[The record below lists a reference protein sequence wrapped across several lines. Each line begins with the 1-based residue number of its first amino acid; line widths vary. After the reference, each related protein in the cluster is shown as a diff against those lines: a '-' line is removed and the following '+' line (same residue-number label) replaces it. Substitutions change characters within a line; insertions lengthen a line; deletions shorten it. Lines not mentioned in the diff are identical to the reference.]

1 MIGSASFAESAR
13 TVPTAFTRKRL
24 LPLPHL
30 VTFLINGPRA
40 GLQPELAAF
49 FDHALESDRVQA
61 PTKSAF
67 CQARSQL
74 RPTAIRTLVIASGQ
88 ALLRHCE
95 AERWH
100 GLRVLA
106 LDGSTLRT
114 AESPECAEYFGG
126 MQPRAGDFCPIARVS
141 ALFDVARDSFVDAVL
156 GKYSDDERSLA
167 LDHLD
172 QLGPT
177 DLVVMDRGY
186 PSRNLLAEFSRRGAF
201 WCVRMTTSWKVVKR
215 FARSD
220 RIDALVDLGT
230 PESPLPSRLLRVVL
244 PNGSVFILATNVLDP
259 AFSPSAFADLYH
271 GRWRIEEAFKLI
283 KARLQVENWS
293 GVLPHTV
300 EQDFYATL
308 VRANCA
314 AALALAAR
322 PEEASLS
329 LPAPN
334 ETGWRVQIN
343 RTLVLKS
350 LRHHVVRL
358 LLLIDFDAIL
368 SKLITRLRSPSALE
382 RTRPDRTAKRTKKA
396 RLAGFHFAYKAA

>member
-1 MIGSASFAESAR
+1 MIGSASFAELAR

-271 GRWRIEEAFKLI
+271 GRWRIEKAFKLI
-283 KARLQVENWS
+283 KARLQAENRGTATYRRKGFLRHLGPHQLRRRP
-293 GVLPHTV
+293 GVGGPSRGGFPFLAGTQRNRMARSAQPHIG
-300 EQDFYATL
+300 AKKPPPSP
-308 VRANCA
+308 R
-314 AALALAAR
+314 ALAAADR
-322 PEEASLS
+322 FRCHPFQADHPASIS
-329 LPAPN
+329 LCP
-334 ETGWRVQIN
+334 
-343 RTLVLKS
+343 RTYP
-350 LRHHVVRL
+350 
-358 LLLIDFDAIL
+358 
-368 SKLITRLRSPSALE
+368 TRSDGQ
-382 RTRPDRTAKRTKKA
+382 TN
-396 RLAGFHFAYKAA
+396 